1 METLEILVVGTG
13 LMADIYASILA
24 QRPDCRLRAVVGNT
38 LEKTQAFAARY
49 GLKPYAGADYEG
61 PYKDFPSVRATLIT
75 TPEWVRE
82 APVRAAVAHGQHILL
97 EKPFAAS
104 LIEAARLRT
113 LLDRPDRL
121 TAICHVLRYSA
132 RFTAL
137 KTLID
142 QGGVGEIRHIYAR
155 RNSNSRRAQRV
166 LGRTDLAFW
175 LTPHDVDIMRW
186 ITGSEVS
193 EVFARSRA
201 QLREADD
208 YLIANLRFA
217 NGVDAVLEISWCN
230 PPLSG
235 TAREAVFEVRG
246 TKGFMELE
254 DSDMNVRLFQD
265 GERVSSPDTY
275 EYVDIQGAK
284 RGFFEPMLDR
294 FVTGALAGRVTS
306 TAVADG
312 YATVRVCDMIRRS
325 LDSGGLVHDG

>member
-1 METLEILVVGTG
+1 MDILVVGTG
-13 LMADIYASILA
+13 LMADIYTSILS
-24 QRPDCRLRAVVGNT
+24 QRADCRVRAVVGNT
-38 LEKTQAFAARY
+38 PDKTRAFAARH
-49 GLKPYAGADYEG
+49 GLEPYPAADYER
-61 PYKDFPSVRATLIT
+61 PYADFPALRATVIT
-75 TPEWVRE
+75 TPEWIRE
-82 APVRAAVAHGQHILL
+82 APVRAAVAHGQNILL
-97 EKPFAAS
+97 EKPFAVS
-104 LIEAARLRT
+104 LAEAATLRT
-113 LLDRPDRL
+113 LLERPDRL

-137 KTLID
+137 KALIE

-155 RNSNSRRAQRV
+155 RNSNSARAQRV

-186 ITGSEVS
+186 ITGSEVV

-201 QLREADD
+201 KLREADD

-235 TAREAVFEVRG
+235 TSREAVFEVRG
-246 TKGFMELE
+246 TKGFLEVE

-294 FVTGALAGRVTS
+294 FVTGVLAGAVTS

-312 YATVRVCDMIRRS
+312 CATVRICDMIRRS
-325 LDSGGLVHDG
+325 LDTGGVIHDG